1 MILSVFNPEND
12 LALANGLASYVAPKA
27 IRRMAQDLFL
37 LPKVWIKTDK
47 IIFFRENLNLKSS
60 DITSCQVWGWSNQ
73 VRRRLI
79 DAGIDEAILPTPVM
93 LDKSRQWAHR
103 RHTLQ
108 VLEYFHLSDYPYDL
122 PTTPVC
128 ASTEQE
134 VNDFI
139 ASHSRQWLLK
149 QPWSS
154 SGKGLL
160 WPNQMSDSH
169 REGWIR
175 QTISRMGDL
184 MCEKVYD
191 KIFDMGMGFHIDD
204 EGQSSSVGFSLFLT
218 DKKGA
223 YLGNCLLSDE
233 DIIDFAA
240 EYIPSQQLMQTR
252 DMLLSF
258 IKENLAEFHRGYLG
272 VDLMVYKDDK
282 GDYQLHPC
290 VEINLRMTMGI
301 LARKYFDY
309 NMQKGE
315 QGVFSI
321 LASPNHK
328 SLLEQIDSLKEQY
341 NNLQMLSTPTI
352 DANYAAVVYDI
363 DDFKPM
369 ILSLDHK
376 G

>member
-47 IIFFRENLNLKSS
+47 IIFFRENLNLKSA
-60 DITSCQVWGWSNQ
+60 DITSCQVWGWSYQ
-73 VRRRLI
+73 VRRRLL
-79 DAGIDEAILPTPVM
+79 DAGVDEAILPTPAM

-103 RHTLQ
+103 RHTLD
-108 VLEYFHLSDYPYDL
+108 VLRYFHSSSDYPYDL
-122 PTTPVC
+122 PAIPVC
-128 ASTEQE
+128 ATTEQE

-139 ASHSRQWLLK
+139 ASHNGQWLLK

-160 WPNQMSDSH
+160 WPNQMSESH

-175 QTISRMGDL
+175 QTIARMGDV

-191 KIFDMGMGFHIDD
+191 KVLDMGIGFYVDD
-204 EGQSSSVGFSLFLT
+204 QGQASSVGFSLFIT

-233 DIIDFAA
+233 EIIDFVS
-240 EYIPSQQLMQTR
+240 EYIPSQQLIQTR

-258 IKENLAEFHRGYLG
+258 IEENLNEFHRGYLG

-282 GDYQLHPC
+282 GQYQLHPC

-315 QGVFSI
+315 RGIFRI
-321 LASPNHK
+321 LAAPNQK
-328 SLLEQIDSLKEQY
+328 SLLEQIESLKKQY
-341 NNLQMLSTPTI
+341 QNIQMLSTPTI
-352 DANYAAVVYDI
+352 DANYAALVYDI
-363 DDFKPM
+363 DDYKLL
-369 ILSLDHK
+369 LSR
-376 G
+376 